1 MLTNSADRYGLVS
14 RLLHW
19 LMALLILAM
28 IGIGAYMADL
38 DKEDPLRT
46 QLYTLHKEIGV
57 TILVLAVLRILWI
70 LMSRPPVLPAALQR
84 WEVILAKSTVGLL
97 YLLML
102 ATPMAGYL
110 MTNTAGQPISYFGL
124 FDLPALLGENHD
136 LHETLEEVH
145 EFLAFTILALVG
157 LHALGA
163 LKHRFVDKDPGADVL
178 RRML

>member
-1 MLTNSADRYGLVS
+1 MLTNSAERYGAVS

-28 IGIGAYMADL
+28 IGIGAYMTDL
-38 DKEDPLRT
+38 DKEDPLRA

-57 TILVLAVLRILWI
+57 TILALAVIRILWI
-70 LMSRPPVLPAALQR
+70 LVSRSPVMPAALQR

-102 ATPMAGYL
+102 ATPIAGYL
-110 MTNTAGQPISYFGL
+110 MTNTGGKSINYFGII
-124 FDLPALLGENHD
+124 DLPALMAKNHD

-145 EFLAFTILALVG
+145 EFLAFSILALVG
-157 LHALGA
+157 LHVLGA
-163 LKHRFVDKDPGADVL
+163 LKHRFLDKDPGADVL
-178 RRML
+178 KRML